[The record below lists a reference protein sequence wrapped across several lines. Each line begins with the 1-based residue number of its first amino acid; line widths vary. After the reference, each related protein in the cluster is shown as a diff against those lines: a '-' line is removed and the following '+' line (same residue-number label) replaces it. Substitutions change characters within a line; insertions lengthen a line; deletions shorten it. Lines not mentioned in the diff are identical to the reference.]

1 LHKGLTY
8 WGFDSDGQISVW
20 LALSSPTRQSGCMKI
35 LPSSHHQG
43 RVEHQVTNDINN
55 VLLAGQTILQVDEKK
70 TMLCELDSGEASFH
84 HG

>member
-1 LHKGLTY
+1 
-8 WGFDSDGQISVW
+8 
-20 LALSSPTRQSGCMKI
+20 MKI
-35 LPSSHHQG
+35 LPGRHHQG

-70 TMLCELDSGEASFH
+70 TMLCELDSGEALFH